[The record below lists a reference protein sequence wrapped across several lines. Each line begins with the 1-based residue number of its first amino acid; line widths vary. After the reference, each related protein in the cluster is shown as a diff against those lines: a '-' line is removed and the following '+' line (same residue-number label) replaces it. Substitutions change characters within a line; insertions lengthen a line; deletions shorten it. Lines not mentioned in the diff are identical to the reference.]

1 MRLAGA
7 HLFMRRRRKAVALHV
22 GAALLALLAALPCRH
37 AAAQERWAALSD
49 PVFRRYTQDDGLP
62 NPVCSAIAEDSDGF
76 LWVGTEGG
84 LARWDGYRFRT
95 YLPDARDPGAL
106 RDNWVEVLH
115 TDPKGRLW
123 IGTSAAGLARYDRDH
138 DNFITYPTGPG
149 GLSNVNV
156 QAIADD
162 GSGKLWV
169 GTDSGL
175 DHFDPDTGSV
185 IALHHQAGNP
195 NSLPED
201 HIGSIARDEGGTLWV
216 GTTKGL
222 VRRRA
227 GSDDFERVPLSGAPD
242 ATPITALFEDQ
253 DGRIWIGTNGHGAY
267 VANPSQAIPQH
278 VLETGVAGDPLATQ
292 WVYSIAAAEPGKI
305 WLGTFGQGIVAVDVA
320 TGQTS
325 RIHNDPFLPRTLAN
339 DTIWTLHRDRSG
351 TMWVGTEDGLSR
363 QDSVSGALLSVFGA
377 SNRPNGISEGDIL
390 SMLPLSDGTVW
401 LGLRTKGIDIVD
413 PLHGHLK
420 TITPSSDNPEN
431 TLPRAFLYSMTEVPD
446 GDIYLGTFKGLYRTD
461 RTASAVHRVPIE
473 GRDANLGVTAILR
486 ADDKLWLAGEKDGLW
501 SIDADRTAHKAPE
514 HFAGDDLT
522 DPRLTTLALGTP
534 GDLWIGTRN
543 GLNRMTLA
551 TRKIE
556 QISAAPAEP
565 GGLSAGFISSMMMDQ
580 AGRLWVATMGGGID
594 VLVGER
600 HGKLIFHT
608 IGITDGLPDSNV
620 DTVLADRRG
629 RIWAA
634 TDSGI
639 AVIDPDNFTVHTLHR
654 ADGVAVSAYWSASGA
669 TTAQGELLFG
679 GIGALTVVRPERYQP
694 WDYHPPVV
702 VTDVKDGDKSLP
714 AAQFNDAESNAELK
728 VSPDANSLSVEFAS
742 LDFTAP
748 EQNRYAYWLEG
759 YDRTWI
765 NADSTRR
772 VAAYTNLPPGNY
784 TLHLRGSNRDGQWSQ
799 TSVHVPIVVL
809 PAWYQTIWCR
819 LLEAAGVVGVGLLMV
834 QRRTAYLRRR
844 QRDLERQVAE
854 RTAELEKSKR
864 QIELIAYQDALTG
877 LPNRRMFIADFQ
889 KHLVLE
895 SRRAGRFALLLI
907 DLDHFKKIN
916 DTLGHDAG
924 DAMLVEAAARLQNAV
939 RHSDCLA
946 RLGGDEFAILL
957 TDTVD
962 MAAAEAICLRI
973 VESFSA
979 PIPFNGIEMRTSP
992 SIGMAL
998 YPAHGTTQDT
1008 LYKAADLA
1016 LYEAKAA
1023 GRNTWRWHDPTTEG
1037 LGEYRALQ
1045 PMR

>member
-1 MRLAGA
+1 MRLTRAHRFVRRGRKTGA
-7 HLFMRRRRKAVALHV
+7 HSLF
-22 GAALLALLAALPCRH
+22 AAILVLLAGVFSRH
-37 AAAQERWAALSD
+37 AIAQERWSALSD

-62 NPVCSAIAEDSDGF
+62 NPICTAMAEDSDGF
-76 LWVGTEGG
+76 LWIGTEGG

-95 YLPDARDPGAL
+95 YLPDAKDPGAI
-106 RDNWVEVLH
+106 RDNWIQVLH
-115 TDPKGRLW
+115 TDPRGRLW
-123 IGTSAAGLARYDRDH
+123 IGTSSAGLARYDRDH
-138 DNFITYPTGPG
+138 DKFISYPVGPG

-156 QAIADD
+156 QTIADD
-162 GSGKLWV
+162 GSGKLWI
-169 GTDSGL
+169 GTDAGL
-175 DHFDPDTGSV
+175 DHFDPDTGQVSV
-185 IALHHQAGNP
+185 LHHEEGNP
-195 NSLPED
+195 NSLPID
-201 HIGSIARDEGGTLWV
+201 HIYALARDEGGTLWV
-216 GTTKGL
+216 GTDKGL
-222 VRRRA
+222 VRRGA
-227 GSDDFERVPLSGAPD
+227 GSDNFVAVALPGAP
-242 ATPITALFEDQ
+242 AAIQISALFEDQ

-267 VANPSQAIPQH
+267 VANPLQAVPQRVH
-278 VLETGVAGDPLATQ
+278 ETGSAGDELLGQ
-292 WVYSIAAAEPGKI
+292 WVYSIAAGEPGKV
-305 WLGTFGQGIVAVDVA
+305 WLGTYGQGIVSVEVA
-320 TGQTS
+320 TGQTTH
-325 RIHNDPFLPRTLAN
+325 IHNDPSLPRTLAN
-339 DTIWTLHRDRSG
+339 DTIWVLHRDRSG
-351 TMWVGTEDGLSR
+351 TMWVGTTDGLSR
-363 QDSVSGALLSVFGA
+363 QDSVSGALLSIFGA
-377 SNRPNGISEGDIL
+377 SNRASSISEGDIL
-390 SMLPLSDGTVW
+390 SMLPVSDGTVW

-413 PLHGHLK
+413 PIRGHLK
-420 TITPSSDNPEN
+420 TIVPSANDPEN
-431 TLPRAFLYSMTEVPD
+431 TLPRAFLYSMAEMPN

-461 RTASAVHRVPIE
+461 HTASAVHRVPVP
-473 GRDANLGVTAILR
+473 GRETNFGVTSMLR
-486 ADDKLWLAGEKDGLW
+486 ADDKLWLAGVHDGLW
-501 SIDADRTAHKAPE
+501 SIDIDHTANVAPE
-514 HFAGDDLT
+514 HFGSADLT
-522 DPRLTTLALGTP
+522 DPRLTTLAMGAP
-534 GDLWIGTRN
+534 GDMWIGTRN

-551 TRKIE
+551 TRKLQ
-556 QISAAPAEP
+556 QIPPAAGEP
-565 GGLSAGFISSMMMDQ
+565 GGLSAGYISSLMMDQ

-594 VLVGER
+594 VLIGER
-600 HGKLIFHT
+600 NGKPVFHT
-608 IGITDGLPDSNV
+608 IGIADGLPDSNV

-634 TDSGI
+634 TDTGI

-654 ADGVAVSAYWSASGA
+654 ADGVAVSAYWTASGA
-669 TTAQGELLFG
+669 TTAQGELMFG
-679 GIGALTVVRPERYQP
+679 GIGALTVIRPERYQP

-702 VTDVKDGDKSLP
+702 VTEVRGGDKAVP
-714 AAQFNDAESNAELK
+714 AARFNDPDNDVPLNIM
-728 VSPDANSLSVEFAS
+728 PDANSLSVEFAS

-759 YDRTWI
+759 YDHTWI

-772 VAAYTNLPPGNY
+772 VASYTNLQPGDY

-799 TSVHVPIVVL
+799 TALHLPIAVS

-819 LLEAAGVVGVGLLMV
+819 ILEAIAVVGVGVFLL
-834 QRRTAYLRRR
+834 QRRTAYLRSR
-844 QRDLERQVAE
+844 QRELERQVAE

-877 LPNRRMFIADFQ
+877 LPNRRMFVADFQ

-907 DLDHFKKIN
+907 DLDHFKQIN
-916 DTLGHDAG
+916 DRLGHDAG
-924 DAMLVEAAARLQNAV
+924 DAMLIEAAGRLQSAV

-979 PIPFNGIEMRTSP
+979 PIPFNGIDMRTSP

-1016 LYEAKAA
+1016 LYDAKAA

-1045 PMR
+1045 PIR

>member
-1 MRLAGA
+1 MRRYRQASALLAGA
-7 HLFMRRRRKAVALHV
+7 VVLV
-22 GAALLALLAALPCRH
+22 LLAALSCSP
-37 AAAQERWAALSD
+37 ATAQERWSAFSD

-62 NPVCSAIAEDSDGF
+62 NPICTAMAEDSEGF

-84 LARWDGYRFRT
+84 LTRWDGYHFRA
-95 YLPDARDPGAL
+95 YLPDSKDPGAI
-106 RDNWVEVLH
+106 RDNWIEVLH
-115 TDPKGRLW
+115 TDPRGRLW
-123 IGTSAAGLARYDRDH
+123 IGTSAAGLARYDREH
-138 DNFITYPTGPG
+138 DKFITYPTGPG

-156 QAIADD
+156 QTITDD

-175 DHFDPDTGSV
+175 DHFDPDTGEV
-185 IALHHQAGNP
+185 VTQHHQAANP
-195 NSLPED
+195 NSLPDD
-201 HIGSIARDEGGTLWV
+201 HIVAIARDEGGNLWV
-216 GTTKGL
+216 GTMKGL
-222 VRRRA
+222 ARRSA
-227 GSDDFERVPLSGAPD
+227 GSADFVPVPLPGAPS
-242 ATPITALFEDQ
+242 ATQISALFEDQ

-267 VANPSQAIPQH
+267 VANPSQAIPQQVH
-278 VLETGVAGDPLATQ
+278 ETGVAGDPLITQ
-292 WVYSIAAAEPGKI
+292 WVYTIAAAEPGKI
-305 WLGTFGQGIVAVDVA
+305 WLGTFGQGIVDVDVA

-339 DTIWTLHRDRSG
+339 DTVWALHRDHSG
-351 TMWVGTEDGLSR
+351 TMWVGTTDGLSR

-377 SNRPNGISEGDIL
+377 SNRPSSISEGDIL
-390 SMLPLSDGTVW
+390 SILPVSDGTVW

-413 PLHGHLK
+413 PVRGHLK
-420 TITPSSDNPEN
+420 TISPSTDNLED
-431 TLPRAFLYSMTEVPD
+431 TLPRAFLYSMAELPD

-461 RTASAVHRVPIE
+461 HSASAVRRVPID
-473 GRDANLGVTAILR
+473 GREINLGVTSVLMAE
-486 ADDKLWLAGEKDGLW
+486 DKLWLAGVNDGLW
-501 SIDADRTAHKAPE
+501 SIGIDRAANTTPE
-514 HFAGDDLT
+514 HFGSADIT
-522 DPRLTTLALGTP
+522 DPRLTTLALGAP

-556 QISAAPAEP
+556 RIQAAPAEA
-565 GGLSAGFISSMMMDQ
+565 GSLSAGYISSMMMDQ

-600 HGKLIFHT
+600 HGKPVFHT
-608 IGITDGLPDSNV
+608 INVADGLPDSNV

-634 TDSGI
+634 TDTGI
-639 AVIDPDNFTVHTLHR
+639 AVIDPDNFTVHSLHR
-654 ADGVAVSAYWSASGA
+654 ADGVAVSAYWSGSGA
-669 TTAQGELLFG
+669 ITQQGELLFG

-694 WDYHPPVV
+694 WDYHPPIV
-702 VTDVKDGDKSLP
+702 VTEVKVGDTSLP
-714 AAQFNDAESNAELK
+714 AAQFNDADGSAELI
-728 VSPDANSLSVEFAS
+728 VSPDADSFSVEFAS

-759 YDRTWI
+759 YDRSWI
-765 NADSTRR
+765 NADDTHR
-772 VAAYTNLPPGNY
+772 VAAYTNLAPGHY

-799 TSVHVPIVVL
+799 TALHLPILVL

-819 LLEAAGVVGVGLLMV
+819 MLEAAAVLGAGLIMV

-854 RTAELEKSKR
+854 RTAELERSKR

-877 LPNRRMFIADFQ
+877 LPNRRMFTADFQ

-907 DLDHFKKIN
+907 DLDHFKQIN

-924 DAMLVEAAARLQNAV
+924 DAVLVEAANRLQNAV

-979 PIPFNGIEMRTSP
+979 TIPFNGIEMRTSP

-1016 LYEAKAA
+1016 LYDAKAA
-1023 GRNTWRWHDPTTEG
+1023 GRNTWRWHDPATEG

-1045 PMR
+1045 PIK